1 MQKTYIGY
9 ARVSTEDQN
18 EARQLESFRT
28 FREPISK
35 TFIDKC
41 SGKNMNRPQLKAMLD
56 YVREGDVVVVSD
68 FSRLARSTKDMLQIV
83 QDLTDKGVGLI
94 SMKEN
99 LDTETP
105 QGKFMLTVFAALAE
119 LERATILQRQRE
131 GIEIAKSEGKYKG
144 RKPVP
149 VDEDQF
155 RAECAK
161 WRSGEQTARET
172 MQKLNIKPNRFYRI
186 VKRLGV

>member
-83 QDLTDKGVGLI
+83 QELTDKGVGLI

-99 LDTETP
+99 LDTDTP

-131 GIEIAKSEGKYKG
+131 GIEIAKSAGKYKG
-144 RKPVP
+144 RKPIA
-149 VDEDQF
+149 VDEDQL
-155 RAECAK
+155 RAECVK
-161 WRSGEQTARET
+161 WKAGEQSARET

-186 VKRLGV
+186 VKKLGI

>member
-1 MQKTYIGY
+1 
-9 ARVSTEDQN
+9 
-18 EARQLESFRT
+18 
-28 FREPISK
+28 
-35 TFIDKC
+35 
-41 SGKNMNRPQLKAMLD
+41 
-56 YVREGDVVVVSD
+56 
-68 FSRLARSTKDMLQIV
+68 MLQIV

-186 VKRLGV
+186 VKRLGI

>member
-1 MQKTYIGY
+1 MQKTFIGY

-131 GIEIAKSEGKYKG
+131 GIEIAKSAGKYKG
-144 RKPVP
+144 RKPIA
-149 VDEDQF
+149 VDEDQL
-155 RAECAK
+155 RAECVK
-161 WRSGEQTARET
+161 WKAGEQSARET
-172 MQKLNIKPNRFYRI
+172 MQKLDIKPNRFYRI
-186 VKRLGV
+186 VKKLGI